1 MIKFFR
7 KMRYEFMEKNPPPD
21 LTSKSGKPALQVGR
35 YLKYA
40 IGEIVLVV
48 LGILIALSINNWNND
63 LVDQRTEQ
71 NIVKNLNME
80 FKQNKSTIQE
90 SIAFHKSILTSARHV
105 MKLIGQPK
113 EVLDKNNLDS
123 LISSSLDYT
132 EYRPSQVVYA
142 DLIAS
147 GRLNLLPEDLRLLLF
162 EWSINLDGKKEG
174 YDTLDE
180 IAQTLLLS
188 YLTKNASMKNI
199 DSYSIVKWKEKS
211 KVIGDYYMMFQDLE
225 FENNIE
231 NQVWN
236 LTNYII
242 TLENLEK
249 ATDKV
254 IEKTNK

>member
-1 MIKFFR
+1 MIKVFR
-7 KMRYEFMEKNPPPD
+7 KIRYELMEKNK
-21 LTSKSGKPALQVGR
+21 TGKPAFPAVR

-48 LGILIALSINNWNND
+48 IGILIALSINNWNTD

-71 NIVKNLNME
+71 NILKNLNME

-90 SIAFHKSILTSARHV
+90 SIAFQKSILTCARDI

-123 LISSSLDYT
+123 LIARSLDYT
-132 EYRPSQVVYA
+132 EYRPSQVVYS

-147 GRLNLLPEDLRLLLF
+147 GKLNLLPEDVRLLLF

-180 IAQTLLLS
+180 ISQTLLLP

-199 DSYSIVKWKEKS
+199 DSYSIVEWKEKS
-211 KVIGDYYMMFQDLE
+211 KLISDYYGMFQDLE
-225 FENNIE
+225 FENNME

-242 TLENLEK
+242 SLENLEK

-254 IEKTNK
+254 IEKTNN

>member
-1 MIKFFR
+1 MIKVFR
-7 KMRYEFMEKNPPPD
+7 KIRYELMEKNK
-21 LTSKSGKPALQVGR
+21 TGKPAFPAVR

-48 LGILIALSINNWNND
+48 IGILIALSINNWNTD

-71 NIVKNLNME
+71 NIIKNLNIE

-90 SIAFHKSILTSARHV
+90 SIAFQKSIVTCARDI

-123 LISSSLDYT
+123 LIARSLDYT
-132 EYRPSQVVYA
+132 EYRPSQVVYS

-147 GRLNLLPEDLRLLLF
+147 GKLNLLPEDVRLLLF

-180 IAQTLLLS
+180 ISQTLLLP

-199 DSYSIVKWKEKS
+199 DSYSIVEWKEKS
-211 KVIGDYYMMFQDLE
+211 KLISDYYGMFQDLE
-225 FENNIE
+225 FENNME

-242 TLENLEK
+242 SLENLEK

-254 IEKTNK
+254 IEKTNN

>member
-1 MIKFFR
+1 VIKVFR
-7 KMRYEFMEKNPPPD
+7 KIRYELMEKNK
-21 LTSKSGKPALQVGR
+21 TGKPAFPAVR

-48 LGILIALSINNWNND
+48 IGILIALSINNWNTD

-71 NIVKNLNME
+71 NILKNLNME

-90 SIAFHKSILTSARHV
+90 SIAFQKSILTCARDI

-123 LISSSLDYT
+123 LIARSLDYT
-132 EYRPSQVVYA
+132 EYRPSQVVYS

-147 GRLNLLPEDLRLLLF
+147 GKLNLLPEDVRLLLF

-180 IAQTLLLS
+180 ISQTLLLP

-199 DSYSIVKWKEKS
+199 DSYSIVEWKEKS
-211 KVIGDYYMMFQDLE
+211 KLISDYYGMFQDLE
-225 FENNIE
+225 FENNME

-242 TLENLEK
+242 SLENLEK

-254 IEKTNK
+254 IEKTNN

>member
-1 MIKFFR
+1 MIKVFR
-7 KMRYEFMEKNPPPD
+7 KIRYELMEKNK
-21 LTSKSGKPALQVGR
+21 TGKPAFPAVR

-48 LGILIALSINNWNND
+48 IGILIALSINNWNTD

-71 NIVKNLNME
+71 NIIKNLNME

-90 SIAFHKSILTSARHV
+90 SIAFQKSILTCARDI

-123 LISSSLDYT
+123 LIARSLDYT
-132 EYRPSQVVYA
+132 EYRPSQVVYS

-147 GRLNLLPEDLRLLLF
+147 GKLNLLPEDVRLLLF

-180 IAQTLLLS
+180 ISQTLLLP

-199 DSYSIVKWKEKS
+199 DSYSIVEWKEKS
-211 KVIGDYYMMFQDLE
+211 KLISDYYGMFQDLE
-225 FENNIE
+225 FENNME

-242 TLENLEK
+242 SLENLEK

-254 IEKTNK
+254 IEKTNN

>member
-1 MIKFFR
+1 VIKVFR
-7 KMRYEFMEKNPPPD
+7 KIRYELMEKNK
-21 LTSKSGKPALQVGR
+21 TGKPAFPAVR

-48 LGILIALSINNWNND
+48 IGILIALSINNWNTD

-71 NIVKNLNME
+71 NILKNLNME

-90 SIAFHKSILTSARHV
+90 SIAFQKSILTCARDV

-123 LISSSLDYT
+123 LIARSLDYT
-132 EYRPSQVVYA
+132 EYRPSQVVYS

-147 GRLNLLPEDLRLLLF
+147 GKLNLLPEDVRLLLF

-180 IAQTLLLS
+180 ISQTLLLP
-188 YLTKNASMKNI
+188 YLTKTVSMKNI
-199 DSYSIVKWKEKS
+199 DSYSIVEWKEKS
-211 KVIGDYYMMFQDLE
+211 KLISDYYGMFQDLE
-225 FENNIE
+225 FENNME

-242 TLENLEK
+242 SLENLEK

-254 IEKTNK
+254 IEKTNN

>member
-1 MIKFFR
+1 VIKVFR
-7 KMRYEFMEKNPPPD
+7 KIRYELMEKNK
-21 LTSKSGKPALQVGR
+21 TGKPAFPAVR

-48 LGILIALSINNWNND
+48 IGILIALSINNWNTD

-71 NIVKNLNME
+71 NIIKNLNME

-90 SIAFHKSILTSARHV
+90 SIAFQKSILTCARDV

-123 LISSSLDYT
+123 LIARSLDYT
-132 EYRPSQVVYA
+132 EYRPSQVVYS

-147 GRLNLLPEDLRLLLF
+147 GKLNLLPEDVRLLLF

-180 IAQTLLLS
+180 ISQTLLLP

-199 DSYSIVKWKEKS
+199 DSYSIVEWKEKS
-211 KVIGDYYMMFQDLE
+211 KLISDYYGMFQDLE
-225 FENNIE
+225 FENNME

-242 TLENLEK
+242 SLENLEK

-254 IEKTNK
+254 IEKTNN

>member
-1 MIKFFR
+1 MIKVFR
-7 KMRYEFMEKNPPPD
+7 KIRYELMEKNK
-21 LTSKSGKPALQVGR
+21 TGKPAFPAVR

-48 LGILIALSINNWNND
+48 IGILIALSINNWNTD

-71 NIVKNLNME
+71 NILKNLNME

-90 SIAFHKSILTSARHV
+90 SIAFQKSILTCARDV

-123 LISSSLDYT
+123 LIARSLDYT
-132 EYRPSQVVYA
+132 EYRPSQVVYS

-147 GRLNLLPEDLRLLLF
+147 GKLNLLPEDVRLLLF

-180 IAQTLLLS
+180 ISQTLLLP

-199 DSYSIVKWKEKS
+199 DSYSIVEWKEKS
-211 KVIGDYYMMFQDLE
+211 KLISDYYGMFQDLE
-225 FENNIE
+225 FENNME

-242 TLENLEK
+242 SLENLEK

-254 IEKTNK
+254 IEKTNN

>member
-1 MIKFFR
+1 
-7 KMRYEFMEKNPPPD
+7 MEKNK
-21 LTSKSGKPALQVGR
+21 TGKPAFPAVR

-48 LGILIALSINNWNND
+48 IGILIALSINNWNTD

-71 NIVKNLNME
+71 NILKNLNME

-90 SIAFHKSILTSARHV
+90 SIAFQKSILTCARDV

-123 LISSSLDYT
+123 LIARSLDYT
-132 EYRPSQVVYA
+132 EYRPSQVVYS

-147 GRLNLLPEDLRLLLF
+147 GKLNLLPEDVRLLLF

-180 IAQTLLLS
+180 ISQTLLLP

-199 DSYSIVKWKEKS
+199 DSYSIVEWKEKS
-211 KVIGDYYMMFQDLE
+211 KLISDYYGMFQDLE
-225 FENNIE
+225 FENNME

-242 TLENLEK
+242 SLENLEK

-254 IEKTNK
+254 IEKTNN

>member
-1 MIKFFR
+1 MIKVFR
-7 KMRYEFMEKNPPPD
+7 KIRYELMEKNK
-21 LTSKSGKPALQVGR
+21 TGKPAFPAVR

-48 LGILIALSINNWNND
+48 IGILIALSINNWNTD

-71 NIVKNLNME
+71 NIIKNLNME

-90 SIAFHKSILTSARHV
+90 SIAFQKSILTCPRDV

-123 LISSSLDYT
+123 LIARSLDYT
-132 EYRPSQVVYA
+132 EYRPSQVVYS

-147 GRLNLLPEDLRLLLF
+147 GKLNLLPEDVRLLLF

-180 IAQTLLLS
+180 ISQTLLLP

-199 DSYSIVKWKEKS
+199 DSYSIVEWKEKS
-211 KVIGDYYMMFQDLE
+211 KLISDYYGMFQDLE
-225 FENNIE
+225 FENNME

-242 TLENLEK
+242 SLENLEK

-254 IEKTNK
+254 IEKTNN

>member
-1 MIKFFR
+1 MIKVFR
-7 KMRYEFMEKNPPPD
+7 KIRYELMEKNK
-21 LTSKSGKPALQVGR
+21 TGKPAFPAVR

-48 LGILIALSINNWNND
+48 IGILIALSINNWNTD

-71 NIVKNLNME
+71 NIIKNLNME

-90 SIAFHKSILTSARHV
+90 SIAFQKSILTCARDV

-123 LISSSLDYT
+123 LIARSLDYT
-132 EYRPSQVVYA
+132 EYRPSQVVYS

-147 GRLNLLPEDLRLLLF
+147 GKLNLLPEDVRLLLF

-180 IAQTLLLS
+180 ISQTLLLP

-199 DSYSIVKWKEKS
+199 DSYSIVEWKEKS
-211 KVIGDYYMMFQDLE
+211 KLISDYYGMFQDLE
-225 FENNIE
+225 FENNME

-242 TLENLEK
+242 SLENLEK

-254 IEKTNK
+254 IEKTNN